1 MGLRS
6 FTSIF
11 HRWPLH
17 KATQPPYLSHKSCFI
32 VQSSWRT
39 FIECLLCAKLL
50 DQCFVFVTFNPYT
63 PVGSVCYYPHF
74 LSFFQLKN
82 FLKLIFIGAS
92 QVALGKESTCST
104 GDAGSIPGL
113 GRSPEEGNDYPL
125 KNSWLR
131 SPMDREAWQ
140 AIVHKV
146 AKSWT

>member
-1 MGLRS
+1 MELRS

-32 VQSSWRT
+32 VHLLNVYYVPSSWT
-39 FIECLLCAKLL
+39 SSWTSALYLSHLILILLWVQL
-50 DQCFVFVTFNPYT
+50 
-63 PVGSVCYYPHF
+63 CYYPHF

-82 FLKLIFIGAS
+82 FFKLIFIGAS
-92 QVALGKESTCST
+92 QVALGKESTCSA